1 MRGVVLGGFGEA
13 ETIQDGAVSVELA
26 AAAVELDLVE
36 SGEAGAYMLVREP
49 GTVTA
54 PAAITGENA
63 AVTVGTNALTLTK
76 TIEVTPNVT
85 QPGYVTEGT
94 PGNAEV
100 SLTAEVTTK
109 SACVYHPSTSNT
121 VIDAGVYLAGDQ
133 TMRGVLI
140 TGLTPENIIQ
150 GATVKIGDSEDDDRI
165 MSVSGAVQLPTVV
178 QEGTVLH
185 LS

>member
-1 MRGVVLGGFGEA
+1 MREVVLDGVGDA
-13 ETIQDGAVSVELA
+13 DIIQDGSASVELVG
-26 AAAVELDLVE
+26 AAVELGLTE
-36 SGEAGAYMLVREP
+36 SGEAGLYMEVREP

-63 AVTVGTNALTLTK
+63 VVTVGTNALTFTK

-85 QPGYVTEGT
+85 EPGYITEGT
-94 PGNAEV
+94 PGDTEV
-100 SLTAEVTTK
+100 SLTAEVKTK
-109 SACVYHPSTSNT
+109 AACVYHPSTSDT
-121 VIDAGVYLAGDQ
+121 IISPGVYLDGAQ
-133 TMRGVLI
+133 TMKGVLI

-165 MSVSGAVQLPTVV
+165 MSVPGSVQLPTVV

-185 LS
+185 IS